1 MCKVGCGTEA
11 TLGKADTPGFELR
24 GHPDIKYDHKRAQK
38 LNMPRNHRRVHQS
51 SLDLL
56 QSWRGN
62 CDMSILIYDSSP
74 KNPNLNE
81 IARVTDYVVSYA
93 CKGNT
98 TIKEEREQNRKMVL
112 Q

>member
-1 MCKVGCGTEA
+1 MEA
-11 TLGKADTPGFELR
+11 TVGKADTPGFPLHVNPEV
-24 GHPDIKYDHKRAQK
+24 KFDHKRAKK
-38 LNMPRNHRRVHQS
+38 LYMPRNHPRINQS

-62 CDMSILIYDSSP
+62 CDVSILLYDCDP
-74 KNPNLNE
+74 RYPNLTE

-98 TIKEEREQNRKMVL
+98 TVKEEREQNRSL
-112 Q
+112 ILA